1 MSNSEN
7 SASPGLGG
15 EGLGS
20 HERSKSVVTVQTHDL
35 GDGYRIEA
43 LFFLSQCLFVPL
55 LAY

>member
-1 MSNSEN
+1 MSSSEN
-7 SASPGLGG
+7 SASLGLGG

-43 LFFLSQCLFVPL
+43 LSFLSQYLVVPL
-55 LAY
+55 SAC